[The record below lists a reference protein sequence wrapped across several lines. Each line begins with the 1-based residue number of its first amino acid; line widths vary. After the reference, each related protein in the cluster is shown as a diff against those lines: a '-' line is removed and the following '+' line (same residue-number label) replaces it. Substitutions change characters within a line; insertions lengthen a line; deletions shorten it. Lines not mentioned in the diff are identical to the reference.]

1 MSEQIKS
8 LLKSLSVLEFLGQ
21 FPNGASLQTIAQ
33 QTGMTKSSAHRIL
46 STYESA
52 GYVCQL
58 CIGRDYQLTMKLL
71 HVGQGALNSDVTGL
85 VKPYLTQLLNS
96 IGETINFLAFDG
108 DNILF
113 KDKLEPSNAVFRT
126 RAYVGLHAPA
136 YCSAAGKCFLAFASD
151 QVRQDY
157 WQRNHSIMKQLTE
170 NTILD
175 KDAFFMEL
183 DRIKERGYAIDD
195 EESEMGIRCVAAP
208 VRNEIGQTVAAV
220 SVSGPAIRI
229 TREKVQGSLK
239 DDVMAAALEISK
251 KLGFRP
257 EMFNR

>member
-52 GYVCQL
+52 GYVTQL
-58 CIGRDYQLTMKLL
+58 SSGRDYRLTMKLL
-71 HVGQGALNSDVTGL
+71 HVGQVALNSDVTGF
-85 VKPYLTQLLNS
+85 VKPYLTQLLDS
-96 IGETINFLAFDG
+96 INETVNFLAFDG

-113 KDKLEPSNAVFRT
+113 KDKLEPSNASFRT
-126 RAYVGLHAPA
+126 RTYVGLHSPA

-151 QVRQDY
+151 RIREAY
-157 WQRNHSIMKQLTE
+157 WQRNNNIMRQLTE

-175 KDAFFMEL
+175 KGAFFKEL
-183 DRIKERGYAIDD
+183 ERVKERGYAIDD
-195 EESEMGIRCVAAP
+195 EENEAGISCVAIP
-208 VRNEIGQTVAAV
+208 VFNKDGMPIYAI
-220 SVSGPAIRI
+220 SVS
-229 TREKVQGSLK
+229 SLTPK
-239 DDVMAAALEISK
+239 MAR
-251 KLGFRP
+251 LGFDSLAGTITKTAKLI
-257 EMFNR
+257 EEKLF